1 MPRKVWVPHLWDVV
15 DNKKKRPSLNI
26 PTDSIPVKLF
36 TYFILLFLKFN
47 VVFHAFVSYYI
58 VS

>member
-1 MPRKVWVPHLWDVV
+1 MLLI
-15 DNKKKRPSLNI
+15 KKKRPSLNI
-26 PTDSIPVKLF
+26 PTDSIPVKRF